1 MSVSV
6 DRVLGWTIDLS
17 ELSDR
22 KEIQDLAYN
31 DKFKK
36 ELENTKFVD
45 DYQEYKKGHIRL
57 ILDGMSGE
65 YAYLTW
71 VIYGERCEDY
81 DDSEFYDNLN
91 VMLERFKVPDD
102 IKNDMRPILKA
113 IGHEELEDEIV
124 MRAFRHFH

>member
-6 DRVLGWTIDLS
+6 DRVLGWTIDLN
-17 ELSDR
+17 ELLDR

-45 DYQEYKKGHIRL
+45 DYQKYEKGHIRL

-91 VMLERFKVPDD
+91 VMLERFKAPDD